1 MARVM
6 ITLNSVRCVDQ
17 QESGED
23 EVYVR
28 WRFRLDGSHR
38 PFYQRPP
45 RGAWTLT
52 TGGEQSIQDAVVNQT
67 IHVNRLYWLDLELW
81 EEDFGRGS
89 LPRRIA
95 NGGRWAL
102 GKLGNWV
109 WLPGAGIAAVLV
121 GAIAGISDP
130 DDLLGKQSNP
140 VIVAANFVDGI
151 WIPFGGLGSQVHV
164 LNARLRRNARY
175 EVRYTIDVTT

>member
-23 EVYVR
+23 EVYLR
-28 WRFRLDGSHR
+28 WRFRAHRSHP
-38 PFYQRPP
+38 PFYQRP
-45 RGAWTLT
+45 RQGSWTLT
-52 TGGEQSIQDAVVNQT
+52 TGDEQSIQDPVVNQT
-67 IHVNRLYWLDLELW
+67 IFVNRLYWFDLELW

-89 LPRRIA
+89 LPRRIL

-102 GKLGNWV
+102 DKLGNWV
-109 WLPGAGIAAVLV
+109 WLPGAGLAAILV

-140 VIVAANFVDGI
+140 VIVGATLVDGMWVPI
-151 WIPFGGLGSQVHV
+151 SGLRSEVHV
-164 LNARLRRNARY
+164 LNARLRGNARY
-175 EVRYTIDVTT
+175 EVRYAINVTN